1 MGKSRQHFSFFFI
14 FTEREEKWRDTR
26 EKEEKKKDTRRI
38 DSRAIPEAQA
48 GIPVL
53 LDKWIRIRS
62 RRRAYTQTH
71 RHSAG
76 LHCVPSR
83 AHTDRYRSQ

>member
-1 MGKSRQHFSFFFI
+1 VKGH
-14 FTEREEKWRDTR
+14 ERKGR
-26 EKEEKKKDTRRI
+26 KKKDTRRI